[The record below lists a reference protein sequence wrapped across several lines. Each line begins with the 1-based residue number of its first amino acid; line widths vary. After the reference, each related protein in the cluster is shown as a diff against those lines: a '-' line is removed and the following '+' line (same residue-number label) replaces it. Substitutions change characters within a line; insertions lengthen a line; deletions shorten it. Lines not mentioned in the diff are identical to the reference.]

1 MLLGFSNAFVLYDLY
16 TVITENVKVT
26 INLVKKRNP
35 AFKYDYIVSLFVP
48 YFISK
53 ILLNYVNDE

>member
-1 MLLGFSNAFVLYDLY
+1 MLSGFSNAFVLFDLY
-16 TVITENVKVT
+16 TVVTENVQVT

-35 AFKYDYIVSLFVP
+35 VFTYDYIVSLFVP